1 MYGDILVPADGS
13 EGVQGAID
21 HGIEIATLA
30 DATIHALYVV
40 DTGDYTPLS
49 EAKWLTIEE
58 ALEAEGENAVSDVED
73 RALEAGIDAVTTI
86 AHGNPSEEI
95 LAYADENDVD
105 LIVMGTSGRSGIDR
119 VLVGSVAENVI
130 RRAEVP
136 VLMKRTTVRE
146 SDSGSI

>member
-13 EGVQGAID
+13 ESVQGAID

-30 DATIHALYVV
+30 DATIHALYVI

-73 RALEAGIDAVTTI
+73 RALEAVTTI

-130 RRAEVP
+130 RRAEVS